1 MAYTYDQ
8 LHAMTV
14 AQLREIAEGVAHEA
28 VKGASTM
35 HKEKLLPAL
44 CEALGVETHI
54 HHRVVGLDKGKVKLQ
69 IRELKRQRTDAIAK
83 KDYATLKTLR
93 KKIHDLKRSIRKATV

>member
-14 AQLREIAEGVAHEA
+14 AQLRDIAAGIEHEA

-35 HKEKLLPAL
+35 HKDKLLPAL
-44 CEALGVETHI
+44 CVALNIETHI
-54 HHRVVGLDKGKVKLQ
+54 HHRVLGLDKAKVKLE
-69 IRELKRQRTDAIAK
+69 IRELKRQRSEALAK
-83 KDYATLKTLR
+83 KDYAALKALR
-93 KKIHDLKRSIRKATV
+93 RKIHDLKRTIRKATV

>member
-1 MAYTYDQ
+1 MADTYEQ

-14 AQLREIAEGVAHEA
+14 VQLREIAEGTGHEA

-44 CEALGVETHI
+44 CVALNIDTHV
-54 HHRVVGLDKGKVKLQ
+54 HHRVLGLDKAKVKLE
-69 IRELKRQRTDAIAK
+69 IRELKRQRTEALAK
-83 KDYATLKTLR
+83 KDYAQLKTLR
-93 KKIHDLKRSIRKATV
+93 RKIHDLKRTIRKATV